1 MGFNRAVLYMA
12 LLCFPLFACSS
23 SESKD
28 VRFLISSL
36 GLDRL
41 DSQVILSIPLNGC
54 SGCARE
60 SIAFAREHFDMNS
73 FYIVLIADDKK
84 EAVYYK
90 KEHFSNG
97 EQMIALSSQE
107 ALANEID
114 ARFPS
119 YYFISKSGTEKTAIN
134 AQNLQQ
140 SLARIKDR
148 LE

>member
-1 MGFNRAVLYMA
+1 
-12 LLCFPLFACSS
+12 
-23 SESKD
+23 
-28 VRFLISSL
+28 
-36 GLDRL
+36 
-41 DSQVILSIPLNGC
+41 
-54 SGCARE
+54 
-60 SIAFAREHFDMNS
+60 
-73 FYIVLIADDKK
+73 
-84 EAVYYK
+84 
-90 KEHFSNG
+90 
-97 EQMIALSSQE
+97 MIALSSQE